1 MTKLTEDMKAELK
14 AEFTRFD
21 VDNNGLIDEGE
32 FQQLL
37 RALGEDAPAETL
49 SLQFAAIDANDDG
62 AVQFEEFVEW
72 WLDYQ

>member
-1 MTKLTEDMKAELK
+1 MTKLTKKMQAELK
-14 AEFTRFD
+14 A
-21 VDNNGLIDEGE
+21 E

-49 SLQFAAIDANDDG
+49 SLQFAAIDSNGDG

-72 WLDYQ
+72 WLDGR